1 MPHTETALLTTFRVR
16 LRGELD
22 AERLL
27 GGPTIVE
34 EHDGATILATAD
46 PDAQMKLRSIAS
58 VEAIERIGRAILVP
72 EQTASSDRG

>member
-1 MPHTETALLTTFRVR
+1 MLHTETALLTTFRVR

-27 GGPTIVE
+27 DGPTIVE

-46 PDAQMKLRSIAS
+46 PDAERKLGSIES

-72 EQTASSDRG
+72 EPV

>member
-27 GGPTIVE
+27 DGPTIVE
-34 EHDGATILATAD
+34 EHSGATILATAD
-46 PDAQMKLRSIAS
+46 PDAERKLGSMEA

-72 EQTASSDRG
+72 EPI